1 MFKEIG
7 QLASLMRQL
16 PKIKEE
22 AEQFQAKLSQIQVD
36 GSAGG
41 DMVRVR
47 VNGRMEL
54 TSVSISESAWA
65 LQDREMLEDL
75 LAAAANQALGKA
87 RELVNSEMQTMAQN
101 LGLPPGAGLPGLS

>member
-7 QLASLMRQL
+7 QLANLMRQL

-22 AEQFQAKLSQIQVD
+22 AEQFQAKLNQIQVE

-41 DMVRVR
+41 DMVTVR
-47 VNGRMEL
+47 VNGRMEIIGVKI
-54 TSVSISESAWA
+54 TEAAWA
-65 LQDREMLEDL
+65 MQDREMIEDL
-75 LAAAANQALGKA
+75 FASAANQALGKA
-87 RELVNSEMQTMAQN
+87 REIVNGEMQSMAQN